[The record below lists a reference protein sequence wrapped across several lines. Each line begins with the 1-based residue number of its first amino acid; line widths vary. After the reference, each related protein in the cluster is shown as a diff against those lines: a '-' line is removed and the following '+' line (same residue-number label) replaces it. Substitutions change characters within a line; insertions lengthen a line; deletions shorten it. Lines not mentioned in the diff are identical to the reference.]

1 MNQRRTL
8 NRRGSAIARRRSG
21 AAIVEAALVLP
32 FLMMFLLGVMEYGR
46 YVMMLHVLQNAAR
59 EGARYAVAH
68 TEPVVVQG
76 VTYGNATSDVT
87 AVVNNFLAG
96 QSLSGQTVQVY
107 LSDTSGN
114 NIGTWTNAQGGDL
127 ICVRISGNFNFIVA
141 SLLRTSSSLSVQVR
155 SVMRNEAT

>member
-1 MNQRRTL
+1 
-8 NRRGSAIARRRSG
+8 
-21 AAIVEAALVLP
+21 
-32 FLMMFLLGVMEYGR
+32 MMFLFGVMEYGR

-68 TEPVVVQG
+68 TEPVVVSG
-76 VTYGNATSDVT
+76 TTYGNSTSDV
-87 AVVNNFLAG
+87 ANVVNNFLAG
-96 QSLSGQTVQVY
+96 QKLSGQTVQVY

-127 ICVRISGNFNFIVA
+127 ICVRIDGNFNFIVP
-141 SLLRTSSSLSVQVR
+141 SLLRVSSSLGVQVR

>member
-8 NRRGSAIARRRSG
+8 FRRGSAIARRRSG
-21 AAIVEAALVLP
+21 AAAVEAALVLP

-59 EGARYAVAH
+59 EGARYAIAH
-68 TEPVVVQG
+68 TEPVVISG
-76 VTYGNATSDVT
+76 VSYGNNTTDVT
-87 AVVNNFLAG
+87 NVVNNFLAG
-96 QSLSGQTVQVY
+96 QTLSSQSVQVY

-114 NIGTWTNAQGGDL
+114 NIGTWTNAEAGDL

>member
-1 MNQRRTL
+1 MNQRRIPL
-8 NRRGSAIARRRSG
+8 RRKSINARRRSG
-21 AAIVEAALVLP
+21 AAAVEAALVLP

-59 EGARYAVAH
+59 EGARYAIAH
-68 TEPVVVQG
+68 TEPVVISG
-76 VTYGNATSDVT
+76 VSYGNATSDVT
-87 AVVNNFLAG
+87 NVVNNFLAG
-96 QSLSGQTVQVY
+96 QTLSGQTVQVY

-114 NIGTWTNAQGGDL
+114 NIGTWTNAEAGDL
-127 ICVRISGNFNFIVA
+127 ICVRISGNFNFIVG